1 MAKGNP
7 KFIGVEFAVEEDH
20 RDFNFNFSYS
30 MNAAYC
36 QRWITEKINGTTI
49 GKFTRENCNTIGAT
63 LTTVSCRCYLDDNEK
78 YDLGMFSSGWIV
90 RPNPLNFSS
99 SGSK

>member
-49 GKFTRENCNTIGAT
+49 GKLTRENCNTIGAT
-63 LTTVSCRCYLDDNEK
+63 LTTNLVDVILTTNCDDK
-78 YDLGMFSSGWIV
+78 S
-90 RPNPLNFSS
+90 
-99 SGSK
+99 